1 MAAEPIQEMGT
12 PSMHFTTLLGFA
24 AGTLTTLSFVPQVHK
39 AWRSKRCH
47 DLSWGML
54 VTFSAGVALWLAYG
68 LFLRAAPIIVANAVT
83 LALLTT
89 IAILKVRYREAAA

>member
-1 MAAEPIQEMGT
+1 MSLT
-12 PSMHFTTLLGFA
+12 VLLGFI

-54 VTFSAGVALWLAYG
+54 VTFSGGVVLWLIYG
-68 LFLRAAPIIVANAVT
+68 LRLWAAPIIVANAVT
-83 LALLTT
+83 LALLVT
-89 IAILKVRYREAAA
+89 IGILKIRYRSEEQTSAVQTRVR